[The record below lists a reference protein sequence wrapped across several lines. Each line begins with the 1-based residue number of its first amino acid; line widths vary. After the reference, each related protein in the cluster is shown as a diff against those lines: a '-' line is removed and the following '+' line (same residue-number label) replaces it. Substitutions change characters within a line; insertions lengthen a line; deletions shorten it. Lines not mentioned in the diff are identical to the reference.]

1 MRRINYII
9 NSEMTRSE
17 KSDSIDN
24 SIETGSKEY
33 KIFENSRTEMEN
45 LLMNGDEK
53 TDNEVT
59 KNLGQL
65 GNKKQGFQKTL
76 KTNSTKE
83 QSRMSKNG
91 TSAVEEQKI
100 SLALLHYCN
109 QKLWSLLHYCNQKLW
124 SLFYY

>member
-1 MRRINYII
+1 MRKINCII
-9 NSEMTRSE
+9 NSEMTMSE

-24 SIETGSKEY
+24 SIETGRKEY

-65 GNKKQGFQKTL
+65 GKKNKVFKK
-76 KTNSTKE
+76 
-83 QSRMSKNG
+83 
-91 TSAVEEQKI
+91 
-100 SLALLHYCN
+100 H
-109 QKLWSLLHYCNQKLW
+109 
-124 SLFYY
+124 